1 MILAQVVQGR
11 LIGEAEIELVRSLL
25 SKNPGWHRTR
35 LSRELCNRWNWRKAS
50 GQMKDIAC
58 RSLLLKLEQ
67 RGYFKLPPRKRSPV
81 NHLRNRKFENI
92 EHDTSP
98 IVDLLSN
105 LRPVRVS
112 LVEGNRE
119 TVLFKCL
126 LNQYHYLG
134 YQGIVGENIKYLVY
148 DVYSRPLGCLL
159 FGSAAW
165 KTAPRDSYIG
175 WSAKIQ
181 KHGLDYV
188 TNNMRF
194 LILPWVRVPH
204 LASHILSQV
213 SHRISGDWEAKY
225 GHPIYLLETFVDLSR
240 FKGTCYQASNWVKV
254 GKTKGRT
261 RNDRNTNIH
270 VPVKGIYLYPLRRNF
285 RHLLCAERNAG

>member
-1 MILAQVVQGR
+1 MMLDHVVQGR
-11 LIGEAEIELVRSLL
+11 SIGEADIGLIRSLL
-25 SKNPGWHRTR
+25 SKNPDWHRTR
-35 LSRELCNRWNWRKAS
+35 LSRELCTHWNWYKPS
-50 GQMKDIAC
+50 GQMKDMAC

-67 RGYFKLPPRKRSPV
+67 RGYFKLPPRKKEPV
-81 NHLRNRKFENI
+81 NHLRNLHIEEV

-98 IVDLLSN
+98 IEDLLKN
-105 LRPVRVS
+105 LRPIRIS
-112 LVEGNRE
+112 LVVGNRE
-119 TVLFKCL
+119 LALFKYL

-148 DVYSRPLGCLL
+148 DVYDRPLGCLL

-165 KTAPRDSYIG
+165 KTAPRDNYIR
-175 WSAKIQ
+175 WCPKNQ
-181 KHGLDYV
+181 QQGLGYV

-213 SHRISGDWEAKY
+213 ARRISEDWMVKY
-225 GHPIYLLETFVDLSR
+225 SHPLYLLETFVDLSR
-240 FKGTCYQASNWVKV
+240 FNGTCYRASNWVNV

-270 VPVKGIYLYPLRRNF
+270 VPVKGVYLYPLRRNF
-285 RHLLCAERNAG
+285 RQMLCAEKDAA